1 MTSSDALLRSRR
13 IGLLC
18 LAVTAVGWGLNWPI
32 IKLLLREW
40 PPLFARGT
48 AGMVAAIGLATFA
61 AIRREHLAVPLRAF
75 GPLSAAAFVNVFAW
89 MGFSTLA
96 MLWLSVTE
104 AALLVYT
111 MPIWATLL
119 AWPTL
124 GLRPTLRSVTA
135 LALGLGG
142 VGVLLAGPGLALGAE
157 KLPGVVLALGAAV
170 LFAFGTVAPRSTIPL
185 SPVALTAWQ
194 VGLGCLPMVP
204 LGLLFEKP
212 DLGALSPLGWASLA
226 YMTAVPMGICYL
238 GWFAATKRLPPA
250 TASTSMLLVP
260 LVGVISA
267 APILGERLG
276 AREGLALALTLGGVA
291 LAVRKPLNAK

>member
-18 LAVTAVGWGLNWPI
+18 LAVTAIGWGLNWPI

-48 AGMVAAIGLATFA
+48 AGVLAALGLATFA
-61 AIRREHLAVPLRAF
+61 AIRREHLSVPLRAF

-119 AWPTL
+119 AWPML
-124 GLRPTLRSVTA
+124 GLRPTLRSITA
-135 LALGLGG
+135 LVLGLSG

-212 DLGALSPLGWASLA
+212 ALGALSPLGWASLA

-291 LAVRKPLNAK
+291 LAVRKPLTAN

>member
-18 LAVTAVGWGLNWPI
+18 LAVTAIGWGLNWPI

-61 AIRREHLAVPLRAF
+61 AIRRESLTVPLRAF

-104 AALLVYT
+104 GALLVYT

-119 AWPTL
+119 AWPML
-124 GLRPTLRSVTA
+124 GLRPTLRSITA
-135 LALGLGG
+135 LVLGLGG

-157 KLPGVVLALGAAV
+157 KLPGVGLALGAAV

-212 DLGALSPLGWASLA
+212 DLSALSPVGWASMA
-226 YMTAVPMGICYL
+226 YMTTVPMGICYL
-238 GWFAATKRLPPA
+238 GWFAAIKRLPPA
-250 TASTSMLLVP
+250 MASTAMLLVP

-276 AREGLALALTLGGVA
+276 ARERLALALTLGGVA
-291 LAVRKPLNAK
+291 LAVRNPLNAK

>member
-1 MTSSDALLRSRR
+1 MTSSDALLGARR

-18 LAVTAVGWGLNWPI
+18 LAVTAIGWGLNWPI

-48 AGMVAAIGLATFA
+48 AGVVAALGLATFA
-61 AIRREHLAVPLRAF
+61 AIRRERLAFPLRAF

-96 MLWLSVTE
+96 LLWLSVAE
-104 AALLVYT
+104 GALLVYT

-135 LALGLGG
+135 L
-142 VGVLLAGPGLALGAE
+142 VAE

-185 SPVALTAWQ
+185 SPAALTAWQ

-212 DLGALSPLGWASLA
+212 DLSALSPLGWASMA

-238 GWFAATKRLPPA
+238 GWFAAIKRLPPA
-250 TASTSMLLVP
+250 KASTAMLLVP

>member
-61 AIRREHLAVPLRAF
+61 AIRRESLTVPLRAF

-104 AALLVYT
+104 GALLVYT

-135 LALGLGG
+135 LVLGLSG

-185 SPVALTAWQ
+185 SPAALTAWQ

-212 DLGALSPLGWASLA
+212 DLSALSPLGWASMA

-250 TASTSMLLVP
+250 TASTAMLLVP